1 MGCLGCFTVLSLAK
15 ARLFSLL
22 FLYSTE
28 YGLFV
33 KTLIQMSPK
42 YYDLLLSKIDEDSPQ
57 YSLLK
62 NAVIIDQSPIGVLR
76 KTIDILCE
84 IEQAEHLRLVA
95 KRFCIEA
102 ASEIEVAIIL
112 HRRLGK

>member
-42 YYDLLLSKIDEDSPQ
+42 YYDLLLSKIDEDSP
-57 YSLLK
+57 
-62 NAVIIDQSPIGVLR
+62 
-76 KTIDILCE
+76 E
-84 IEQAEHLRLVA
+84 
-95 KRFCIEA
+95 
-102 ASEIEVAIIL
+102 
-112 HRRLGK
+112 

>member
-1 MGCLGCFTVLSLAK
+1 M
-15 ARLFSLL
+15 
-22 FLYSTE
+22 
-28 YGLFV
+28 

-42 YYDLLLSKIDEDSPQ
+42 YYDLLLSKIDEESPQ

-62 NAVIIDQSPIGVLR
+62 NAVIIDHSPIGVLR

-84 IEQAEHLRLVA
+84 IEQAEQLHLVA

-102 ASEIEVAIIL
+102 ASEIQVGIIV
-112 HRRLGK
+112 HRRLEN